1 MSYIIDGHNLIPKIP
16 GLSLAQVDDETR
28 LIRLLMTFCQK
39 KKSRAVVFFDKAA
52 PGHQGGR
59 AFGAVSAIFV
69 SDRRKADDAIH
80 DYLVAHRRE
89 ARNFTVVSSDRQVQ
103 RDATSLHARVLSTEA
118 FADIVGRLHYFLK
131 HPVMGKPSRICY
143 HPRKLPSGKDCLHV
157 MTTNRIGIPN
167 SNLILMQ

>member
-16 GLSLAQVDDETR
+16 GLSLTQLDDETR

-39 KKSRAVVFFDKAA
+39 KKSHVVVFFDKAA

-103 RDATSLHARVLSTEA
+103 CDATSLHARVLSTEV
-118 FADIVGRLHYFLK
+118 FADLLAGYVFSDDSIQEEAGPGLLSPEEITEWERLFA
-131 HPVMGKPSRICY
+131 CY
-143 HPRKLPSGKDCLHV
+143 D
-157 MTTNRIGIPN
+157 N
-167 SNLILMQ
+167 

>member
-1 MSYIIDGHNLIPKIP
+1 MSYVIDGHNLIPKIS

-39 KKSRAVVFFDKAA
+39 KKSRAVVFFDRAA

-80 DYLVAHRRE
+80 DYLAAHRRE

-103 RDATSLHARVLSTEA
+103 RDATSLHAQVLSAEN
-118 FADIVGRLHYFLK
+118 FADLLVGCIISEAAIQGEAQPEPLSPEEINEWERLFRY
-131 HPVMGKPSRICY
+131 Y
-143 HPRKLPSGKDCLHV
+143 D
-157 MTTNRIGIPN
+157 N
-167 SNLILMQ
+167 

>member
-16 GLSLAQVDDETR
+16 GLSLAQLDDETR
-28 LIRLLMTFCQK
+28 LIRLLMAFCQK
-39 KKSRAVVFFDKAA
+39 KKNRAVVFFDRAA

-59 AFGAVSAIFV
+59 AFGPVSAIFV

-103 RDATSLHARVLSTEA
+103 RDATSLHARVLPTEI
-118 FADIVGRLHYFLK
+118 F
-131 HPVMGKPSRICY
+131 
-143 HPRKLPSGKDCLHV
+143 
-157 MTTNRIGIPN
+157 
-167 SNLILMQ
+167 SNLLVSCVFPEADDYGGTEPDSLTPEEISEWERLFTCYDN

>member
-16 GLSLAQVDDETR
+16 GLSLAQLDDETR

-39 KKSRAVVFFDKAA
+39 KKNRAVVFFDRAA
-52 PGHQGGR
+52 PGRQGGS

-69 SDRRKADDAIH
+69 SERRKADDAIH

-118 FADIVGRLHYFLK
+118 FSDLLAGYIFSEAPIHGEAEPDSLSPEEISEWERLFT
-131 HPVMGKPSRICY
+131 CY
-143 HPRKLPSGKDCLHV
+143 D
-157 MTTNRIGIPN
+157 N
-167 SNLILMQ
+167 

>member
-39 KKSRAVVFFDKAA
+39 KKSRVVVFFDKAA

-59 AFGAVSAIFV
+59 TFGAVSAIFV

-80 DYLVAHRRE
+80 DYLAAHRRE

-103 RDATSLHARVLSTEA
+103 RDATSMRARILSTEN
-118 FADIVGRLHYFLK
+118 FADLLSGCVFSEAPIQGEAEPDLLSPEEITEWERLF
-131 HPVMGKPSRICY
+131 RCY
-143 HPRKLPSGKDCLHV
+143 D
-157 MTTNRIGIPN
+157 N
-167 SNLILMQ
+167 

>member
-1 MSYIIDGHNLIPKIP
+1 MSYIIDGHNLIPQIP

-39 KKSRAVVFFDKAA
+39 KKSRAVVFFDRAS

-89 ARNFTVVSSDRQVQ
+89 ARNFTVVSSDRQVV

-118 FADIVGRLHYFLK
+118 FADNLADSIFSETPSHGEAEPDLLSPEEISEWERLF
-131 HPVMGKPSRICY
+131 RCY
-143 HPRKLPSGKDCLHV
+143 D
-157 MTTNRIGIPN
+157 N
-167 SNLILMQ
+167 

>member
-39 KKSRAVVFFDKAA
+39 KKSHAIVFFDKSA

-80 DYLVAHRRE
+80 DYLAAHRRE

-103 RDATSLHARVLSTEA
+103 RDATSLHARVLSTET
-118 FADIVGRLHYFLK
+118 FADMLTGCVFSDAPIHGETKPDLLSPEEITEWERLF
-131 HPVMGKPSRICY
+131 RCY
-143 HPRKLPSGKDCLHV
+143 D
-157 MTTNRIGIPN
+157 N
-167 SNLILMQ
+167 

>member
-1 MSYIIDGHNLIPKIP
+1 MSYIIDGHNLIPNIP

-28 LIRLLMTFCQK
+28 LIRLLVTFCQRK
-39 KKSRAVVFFDKAA
+39 RSRVVVFFDRAA
-52 PGHQGGR
+52 AGHQGGH

-69 SDRRKADDAIH
+69 SDRRTADDAIH

-118 FADIVGRLHYFLK
+118 FADILA
-131 HPVMGKPSRICY
+131 
-143 HPRKLPSGKDCLHV
+143 D
-157 MTTNRIGIPN
+157 
-167 SNLILMQ
+167 SNLSAAPIHGKAEPDLLSPEEISEWERQFRCYDN

>member
-16 GLSLAQVDDETR
+16 GFSLAQVDDEIC

-39 KKSRAVVFFDKAA
+39 KKSRAVVFFDRAA
-52 PGHQGGR
+52 PGHQGER

-89 ARNFTVVSSDRQVQ
+89 VSNFTVVSSDRQVR
-103 RDATSLHARVLSTEA
+103 RDAASLRAHVLSAEA
-118 FADIVGRLHYFLK
+118 FADLLAVCNYSETPIHGEAEPDLLSPEEISEWERLF
-131 HPVMGKPSRICY
+131 RCY
-143 HPRKLPSGKDCLHV
+143 D
-157 MTTNRIGIPN
+157 N
-167 SNLILMQ
+167 